1 MDRSKLKNIII
12 LILAIANLCLLS
24 AIGWRVTEVRTARER
39 TAAELTERFARQN
52 VDLTAQLP
60 EQTPPAGMTL
70 TRSTDHDAALAQAL
84 LGETAMVRDLGGGI
98 YRYSSETGRGAF
110 RSGGSFEI
118 TGRLGSG
125 DAESFCRK
133 LCREFGYE
141 EFAMELDESHT
152 GSGSAIQYFNGLP
165 VIHAEVTFLVEE
177 GVLTAVQGVALP
189 NAAAGPEDPDAMTA
203 ATALTLFLEDC
214 RATGAVVSAVTAVT
228 PCYELQSTAAAP
240 MTLSPAYRITA
251 DSGDFYVSCSTGKVT
266 RS

>member
-12 LILAIANLCLLS
+12 LILAIANLCLLG
-24 AIGWRVTEVRTARER
+24 AIGWRVTEERAARER
-39 TAAELTERFARQN
+39 TAQELTERFARQN
-52 VDLTAQLP
+52 VALTAQLP
-60 EQTPPAGMTL
+60 DKTPPAGVTL
-70 TRSTDHDAALAQAL
+70 TRSTDHDAALARAL
-84 LGETAMVRDLGGGI
+84 LGEQAAARDLGGGI
-98 YRYSSETGRGAF
+98 YRYSSEAGRGAF

-141 EFAMELDESHT
+141 EFTMELDENGT
-152 GSGSAIQYFNGLP
+152 GSGSALQYFNGLP
-165 VIHAEVTFLVEE
+165 VIHAEVRFQVEE
-177 GVLTAVQGVALP
+177 GILTAVQGVALP
-189 NAAAGPEDPDAMTA
+189 NAAAGSEDSDAMTA

-251 DSGDFYVSCSTGKVT
+251 DSGDFYVSCSAGKVT
-266 RS
+266 RG